1 LEAPEV
7 MGSAAL
13 GVIMFS
19 SWQIEVS
26 VTLKIF
32 EVGTPAGRGI
42 CGKAV
47 EEIQVTA
54 ILN

>member
-13 GVIMFS
+13 GVIMLS
-19 SWQIEVS
+19 SWQTEVS

-32 EVGTPAGRGI
+32 EVGTPVGRRIG
-42 CGKAV
+42 GKAV